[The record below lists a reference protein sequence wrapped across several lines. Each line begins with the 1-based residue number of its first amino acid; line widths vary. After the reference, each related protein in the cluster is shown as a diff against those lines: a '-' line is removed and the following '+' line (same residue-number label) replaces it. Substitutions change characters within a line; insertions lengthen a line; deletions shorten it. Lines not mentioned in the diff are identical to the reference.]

1 MEEHFFSF
9 FKSRRQTHRHS
20 GDGGDEGIDKD
31 GRRLAVVLWS
41 RVWLGVGFVIAEEA
55 LDVHG
60 ERVRVLKV
68 VRQQNGPC
76 HDDQLEIKH
85 IGSSFRIGSTGECRS
100 WERKDSRKE
109 KSGKCCHGL
118 KKGEIFPSQSKMID
132 APVMCKMN
140 QVCMER

>member
-1 MEEHFFSF
+1 MEVFFF
-9 FKSRRQTHRHS
+9 VQVETHRDS
-20 GDGGDEGIDKD
+20 GDGGDEGVDED
-31 GRRLAVVLWS
+31 RWRLAVVLRS
-41 RVWLGVGFVIAEEA
+41 RVRLGVGFVETEEA

-100 WERKDSRKE
+100 W
-109 KSGKCCHGL
+109 GK
-118 KKGEIFPSQSKMID
+118 
-132 APVMCKMN
+132 
-140 QVCMER
+140 